1 MEQQRAE
8 DSQGRDA
15 AAAPTPV
22 APSGSGEA
30 DAAAAAAPSLTTEDD
45 QAAAK
50 AKAAAA
56 RERGGAAFRRGEF
69 KAAAEAYYEAAKHEP
84 LVHTHFSNLALALL
98 KLEARYGEIWGDM
111 GRYIALLKLEATRH
125 PVPHPR
131 PRHRHHTSDRAASPL
146 PPAAPSSA
154 ASVSA
159 TAPTAAPASSAVAA
173 SSTAS
178 PPTASATAA
187 VSTISRPPRAATQP
201 PIPGPAALEPRPL
214 PTRPQEP
221 AHAVTAAKRCTE
233 LAPSFAKGW
242 FRLGAAQRAKG
253 NLSAACDAFAAGLP
267 HASPDEARD
276 LRRQLAEAR
285 KALDC
290 VPAGIEE
297 VSPLPSPASSAPEA
311 GKPAPWAAG
320 GDKARGKVDLAK
332 AVQTAK
338 RVAEL
343 APATQAGPDELLSLG
358 YSAFERSF
366 LQLWARGKASSQR
379 DTDLAAYL
387 GQLPR
392 DARGLA
398 AFVGD
403 AMSEETLSAF
413 VLAAERVMLPR
424 DAVAAAA
431 FLGRLAS
438 VRRFEL
444 LWMFQGKAESTAAT
458 NVLRAAVATS
468 GGDKPAREAATKYG
482 VKL

>member
-1 MEQQRAE
+1 M
-8 DSQGRDA
+8 
-15 AAAPTPV
+15 
-22 APSGSGEA
+22 
-30 DAAAAAAPSLTTEDD
+30 
-45 QAAAK
+45 
-50 AKAAAA
+50 
-56 RERGGAAFRRGEF
+56 
-69 KAAAEAYYEAAKHEP
+69 
-84 LVHTHFSNLALALL
+84 
-98 KLEARYGEIWGDM
+98 
-111 GRYIALLKLEATRH
+111 
-125 PVPHPR
+125 
-131 PRHRHHTSDRAASPL
+131 
-146 PPAAPSSA
+146 
-154 ASVSA
+154 
-159 TAPTAAPASSAVAA
+159 
-173 SSTAS
+173 
-178 PPTASATAA
+178 
-187 VSTISRPPRAATQP
+187 
-201 PIPGPAALEPRPL
+201 
-214 PTRPQEP
+214 
-221 AHAVTAAKRCTE
+221 
-233 LAPSFAKGW
+233 
-242 FRLGAAQRAKG
+242 
-253 NLSAACDAFAAGLP
+253 
-267 HASPDEARD
+267 
-276 LRRQLAEAR
+276 
-285 KALDC
+285 
-290 VPAGIEE
+290 
-297 VSPLPSPASSAPEA
+297 SPLPSPASSAPEA

-366 LQLWARGKASSQR
+366 LPLWARGKASSQR

-387 GQLPR
+387 GQLPL

-458 NVLRAAVATS
+458 SVLRAAVATS
-468 GGDKPAREAATKYG
+468 GGDEPAREAATKYG